1 MVPVAVA
8 ERIGLALA
16 RPLQEVG
23 ALDVVYVGRRAGV
36 AAEQTLG
43 AEHPR
48 RAEVL
53 ELPERRLPDQQQR
66 LEARSPAMPPR
77 SSARRLEPARQ
88 IHHRADQLPHLD
100 VAGVALRVEHRRTG
114 VGAVEHVLP
123 SHPLRRDLK
132 VHDR

>member
-1 MVPVAVA
+1 IPQARRALHHREVEVALGKRLQRGEVVLLVRPLALDFEQRGMVPVAVA

-77 SSARRLEPARQ
+77 SSAR
-88 IHHRADQLPHLD
+88 
-100 VAGVALRVEHRRTG
+100 
-114 VGAVEHVLP
+114 
-123 SHPLRRDLK
+123 
-132 VHDR
+132 